1 MGLQP
6 EDGEEVLPVDDFLK
20 GGMLR
25 LQAHDAE
32 GVTPLPTMEALE
44 DDVVFLSL
52 QTANR
57 LGVRPA
63 AVVQVYEGN
72 ATFAKSMGKRGNQGD
87 PP

>member
-6 EDGEEVLPVDDFLK
+6 EDGEEVLPIDDFLE
-20 GGMLR
+20 GECR

-32 GVTPLPTMEALE
+32 DVTPLPTMEMLE
-44 DDVVFLSL
+44 DEVVFLSL

-63 AVVQVYEGN
+63 AVVQV
-72 ATFAKSMGKRGNQGD
+72 RGQRNFFQIHWERQNQGD